1 MLEIKSEAHWGD
13 QGGLG
18 GPTMVSFEKPGHLRL
33 LADKDDPLLR
43 GAPRWADRGDVSV
56 RGGRRS
62 LDEAFPKWSEI
73 SGNLDKSSK
82 TTYDCGGREI
92 QRGGVIGVAAVEGD
106 ALAGGEQGGMP
117 LASRCVNFG
126 VFRFN
131 VPTRHLLRRRNQVR
145 AVPI

>member
-13 QGGLG
+13 QPGLG

-92 QRGGVIGVAAVEGD
+92 QKGDDIRLSRREQGD
-106 ALAGGEQGGMP
+106 AVAGGGEGWML
-117 LASRCVNFG
+117 LASRCVICGAF
-126 VFRFN
+126 
-131 VPTRHLLRRRNQVR
+131 
-145 AVPI
+145 